1 MDAITGTDETAYKS
15 LDVGKRDTVV
25 KNVLRWERSQ
35 IGECLKICFQGDR
48 PQQNRS
54 DLPCRVQTNGD
65 QVTWGARY
73 QDKLS
78 KVVLSDVAP
87 KF

>member
-15 LDVGKRDTVV
+15 LDVGKRNTVV

-35 IGECLKICFQGDR
+35 IGECLEIFFRETDL
-48 PQQNRS
+48 NRTGQIS
-54 DLPCRVQTNGD
+54 LAEFKQMVIR
-65 QVTWGARY
+65 WGARY

-78 KVVLSDVAP
+78 KDVLSDVAP